1 MKRKKEAE
9 SSNRVYLK
17 SWELKFPWITK
28 GYGANGE
35 GKIFFLSKKEVYLVN
50 CLTTYILYIF

>member
-35 GKIFFLSKKEVYLVN
+35 GKIFFLSQKKK
-50 CLTTYILYIF
+50 YIL